1 MRFAAVTTYYRAP
14 LRLFPRLAAHL
25 SEQGITGP
33 VTVCMGTHW
42 HMYPSAFHL
51 PGVGS
56 ELRFLDEGCRG
67 ILPGPFVSSQPGW
80 EGVNDRNQAHPGQFA
95 DRDECDFVVE
105 VRKGSAEV
113 RFVDTRGTVVASEP
127 FLSGQTQDAVKRGG
141 APGVCHV

>member
-1 MRFAAVTTYYRAP
+1 MCRAP

-56 ELRFLDEGCRG
+56 ELRFLDEGFRG
-67 ILPGPFVSSQPGW
+67 ILPGPFVSTSTGW

-105 VRKGSAEV
+105 VRC
-113 RFVDTRGTVVASEP
+113 RDW
-127 FLSGQTQDAVKRGG
+127 
-141 APGVCHV
+141 